1 MASLTP
7 APADTAHAGPVELDV
22 TRLGVRGVN
31 RALHRPLAEIGSREV
46 RILNACGEHNLAVGL
61 TQPINVHI
69 EGHAGYYI
77 GGMNQLASITVYGNV
92 GWGVGENAM
101 SGTIRVKGCASEGV
115 GASAHGGLV
124 IVEGDTS
131 SRCGISLKGADIV
144 IGGSVGHASAFM
156 AQAGRLVVCGD
167 AGHGLGD
174 SLYEAVIYV
183 RGQIK
188 SLGAD
193 AREEPLG
200 ESDVAALAEL
210 LGRARVRRQPAR
222 FSSRCIGPLALS
234 LEQRPSPGVLMMV
247 LKPVRRGGPS
257 RFAPK
262 AAQIWDSPHRF
273 RNRL

>member
-1 MASLTP
+1 MERLIP
-7 APADTAHAGPVELDV
+7 APSETSHARPLELDV
-22 TRLGVRGVN
+22 IRLGVRGVN
-31 RALHRPLAEIGSREV
+31 RALHRPLAEIGSREL

-61 TQPINVHI
+61 TQPIDVHI

-77 GGMNQLASITVYGNV
+77 GGMNQLASITVHGNV

-101 SGTIRVKGCASEGV
+101 SGMIRVKGCASEGV

-124 IVEGDTS
+124 VVEGDTS

-156 AQAGRLVVCGD
+156 AQAGRLIICGD

-183 RGQIK
+183 RGEIK

-200 ESDVAALAEL
+200 ESDIAALTEL
-210 LGRARVRRQPAR
+210 LARAQFDARPRDFRRVASARSLYHWNSDHRQ
-222 FSSRCIGPLALS
+222 
-234 LEQRPSPGVLMMV
+234 EY
-247 LKPVRRGGPS
+247 
-257 RFAPK
+257 
-262 AAQIWDSPHRF
+262 
-273 RNRL
+273 